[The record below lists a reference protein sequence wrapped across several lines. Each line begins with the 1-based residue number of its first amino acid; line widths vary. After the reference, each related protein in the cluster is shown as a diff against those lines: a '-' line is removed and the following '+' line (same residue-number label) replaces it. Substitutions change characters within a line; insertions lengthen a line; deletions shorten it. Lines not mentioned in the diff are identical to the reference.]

1 MKKRSKILLPIV
13 AAVILTTATA
23 FTYKNDFFEI
33 AKQLEIFSSLYK
45 VVNQN
50 YVEETNSAE
59 LMDHAIKNMLTN
71 LDPYTVY
78 FNEQDVIRFKTNTI
92 GEYTGI
98 GANLYRKDGHLF
110 VVEPLQNYAADKAGL
125 KAGDEIIQID
135 DVKLVDFKDDVSL
148 LLRGSKNTV
157 IDVVYKRNG
166 KTKTTKITLDD
177 VEIKAV
183 PFYQLLN
190 DKKTGYIALSQFN
203 AKTATEVKEALLAL
217 KKQGAT
223 QIILDLQ
230 NNPGGLLQ
238 EALNL
243 CNLFVNKNEL
253 IVTTKSKN
261 EKSNLTLRTQHEPID
276 TQIPL
281 AILINEKSASASEI
295 VAGALQDLDRA
306 VILGNRS
313 FGKGLVQ
320 RPIDLP
326 YGTQVK
332 VTISK
337 YYTPSGRCIQ
347 ALDYTHK
354 DKEGKAVKI
363 DEKDFN
369 VFKTKSGR
377 FVYDGGGINPDFSLS
392 ETKQSNIAKLL
403 EENRIIF
410 NFATKYYNEH
420 PNATKINEIT
430 NTDFEEFKQFSKAQ
444 NIDLQTETEK
454 ALKNLEDIIQKEKL
468 NPQIQAQ
475 VSALQTSIKNSQ
487 QQEIEQ
493 NKDEIKRLILTE
505 LIKRYEYQNGL
516 YTFYTQN
523 DATVKKA
530 TQVLNDKNLYNKT
543 LNIK

>member
-1 MKKRSKILLPIV
+1 MKKIYKFLFPI
-13 AAVILTTATA
+13 AAALILTTSTA
-23 FTYKNDFFEI
+23 FTYKDDFFEI

-45 VVNQN
+45 AVNQN

-59 LMDHAIKNMLTN
+59 LMDNAIKNMLKN

-98 GANLYRKDGHLF
+98 GANLYRKDGRLF
-110 VVEPLQNYAADKAGL
+110 IVEPFQNYAADKAGL

-135 DVKLVDFKDDVSL
+135 DVKLVDFKEDVSQ
-148 LLRGSKNTV
+148 LLRGTKNSV
-157 IDVVYKRNG
+157 INVIYSRNG
-166 KTKTTKITLDD
+166 KNQSTKITLDD
-177 VEIKAV
+177 VEVKAV
-183 PFYQLLN
+183 PYYQLLN
-190 DKKTGYIALSQFN
+190 DKKTGYIVLSQFN
-203 AKTATEVKEALLAL
+203 TKITTEVKEALVNL

-238 EALNL
+238 EAVNL

-253 IVTTKSKN
+253 IVTTKSKD
-261 EKSNLTLRTQHEPID
+261 EKSNLTLRTQQEPVD
-276 TQIPL
+276 TNIPL

-306 VILGNRS
+306 VVIGNRS

-326 YGTQVK
+326 YGTQLK

-347 ALDYTHK
+347 ALDYAHK
-354 DKEGKAVKI
+354 DKDGKAIKI
-363 DEKDFN
+363 NEKDFN
-369 VFKTKSGR
+369 KFKTKSGR
-377 FVYDGGGINPDFSLS
+377 IVYDGGGILPDFALL
-392 ETKQSNIAKLL
+392 ENKQSNIAKLL

-420 PNATKINEIT
+420 PNTTQISEIT
-430 NTDFEEFKQFSKAQ
+430 NSDFEAFKKYVKSQD
-444 NIDLQTETEK
+444 IDLQTETEK
-454 ALKNLEDIIQKEKL
+454 ALKNLEEVAKKEKL
-468 NPQIQAQ
+468 NDQIQTQ
-475 VSALQTSIKNSQ
+475 LTALQTAIKNSQ
-487 QQEIEQ
+487 QYEIEQ
-493 NKDEIKRLILTE
+493 NKDEIKRLILDD
-505 LIKRYEYQNGL
+505 LIKRYEYQKGL